1 MTARW
6 PQGLALVFRTKR
18 SARMARRRFR
28 RKDLKRPD
36 EFVSAGQ
43 QLLTWA
49 QANVRLLSRI
59 GAVVAVVGVVI
70 AGFLSVRGARTRQAN
85 DELSRALGDFRA
97 GNYGTAATQLADVAS
112 RWQSTA
118 PGRIAKLYAA
128 SADLKANNFESAALL
143 LQDTLDARQWP
154 TYLQQQ
160 ALVSLAFALER
171 KGDTATAASRYNE
184 AAALQGPYTAVAILG
199 EARCREVLGEGDAA
213 RHLYQ
218 RFVREFPQAADIDAI
233 GAKAEQAKN

>member
-1 MTARW
+1 
-6 PQGLALVFRTKR
+6 
-18 SARMARRRFR
+18 MARRRFR

-43 QLLTWA
+43 QLLVWA
-49 QANVRLLSRI
+49 QGNVHLLSRVA
-59 GAVVAVVGVVI
+59 AVVAVLGIVI
-70 AGFLSVRGARTRQAN
+70 AGFVSVRGARTRQAN
-85 DELSRALGDFRA
+85 EDLSRALSDFRA
-97 GNYGTAATQLADVAS
+97 GNYSAAATQLADVAS

-171 KGDTATAASRYNE
+171 KGDTATAASRYSE

-199 EARCREVLGEGDAA
+199 EAHCREALGEGDAA
-213 RHLYQ
+213 RKLYQ
-218 RFVREFPQAADIDAI
+218 RFVREFPQAAGIDMIDA
-233 GAKAEQAKN
+233 KAGQGNN